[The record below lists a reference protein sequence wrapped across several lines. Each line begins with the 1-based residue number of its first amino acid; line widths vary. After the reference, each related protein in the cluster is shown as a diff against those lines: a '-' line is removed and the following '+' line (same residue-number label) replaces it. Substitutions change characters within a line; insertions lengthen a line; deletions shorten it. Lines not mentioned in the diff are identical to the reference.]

1 MADETAGDSI
11 AVFDAYVIVDWSA
24 AAEPKQG
31 ADSIWIG
38 IAERHPWGTPSVR
51 VINPPTRH
59 AAAAFLADLLSD
71 YVARDRVVFA
81 GFDFAFGFPAGFAGL
96 LRAGADWRTVWKEL
110 AARISDGPD
119 NANNR
124 FDVAAA
130 LNRRVS
136 GGPFPFWSCPRGA
149 TMADLAAKKPRS
161 FGQES
166 LPEFRLTDTVVRGPK
181 SVWQLLGAGSV
192 GGQTLVGIAHLE
204 RLRRHPWLGDAVRV
218 WPFETGL
225 GYLSRPGEGDWRVL
239 FAEIYPAMFDC
250 SVKPGEVLDAV
261 QVRELAERFAYLDAG
276 GDFAGWF
283 AGPEHVTE
291 EKRRRITSEEG
302 WILGV
307 DAKAADIRL
316 QKKYARFVWEPGD
329 IVFLDEEREKRA
341 RPAAKASVARR
352 YDYIADPD
360 EIYRRSF
367 ALVQAEADLSAVPGD
382 ATDLAVRL
390 IHACGD
396 PSIAGDLA
404 FGGAPVAAA
413 RTALRQG
420 APVLVDSEMVAAGII
435 RARLPADNPVICTL
449 NEVAA
454 RQQARRGGT
463 TRSAAA
469 VELWQPHL
477 AGAVVA
483 IGNAPTALFRLL
495 ELIDAG
501 GPRPAVIL
509 AFPVGFVGA
518 AESKAAL
525 IDHPGGLD
533 FVTLRGRRGGSAM
546 ASAAV
551 NALAGALEGSLP

>member
-1 MADETAGDSI
+1 MAGEAAGDRV

-24 AAEPKQG
+24 AAQPKQG

-38 IAERHPWGTPSVR
+38 IGERHPWGTPSVR
-51 VINPPTRH
+51 LINPPTRH

-71 YVARDRVVFA
+71 YVARDRIVFA
-81 GFDFAFGFPAGFAGL
+81 GFDFAFGFPAGFAGR
-96 LRAGADWRTVWKEL
+96 LRPGADWRAVWKEL

-124 FDVAAA
+124 FDVAADF
-130 LNRRVS
+130 NRRVS

-161 FGQES
+161 YGRAS
-166 LPEFRLTDTVVRGPK
+166 LAEFRLTDKVVRGPK
-181 SVWQLLGAGSV
+181 SVWQLMGAGSV
-192 GGQTLVGIAHLE
+192 GSQTLVGIAHLE
-204 RLRRHPWLGDAVRV
+204 RLRRHPWLAGRVRV

-225 GYLSRPGEGDWRVL
+225 GCLSRPGEGEWRVL
-239 FAEIYPAMFDC
+239 FAEIYPPMIDC
-250 SVKPGEVLDAV
+250 TVRPGEVLDAV
-261 QVRELAERFAYLDAG
+261 QVRELAERFAFLDAAG
-276 GDFAGWF
+276 RFATWF
-283 AGPEHVTE
+283 AGPRRLSE
-291 EKRRRITSEEG
+291 EDRQRIEGEEG
-302 WILGV
+302 WILGI

-316 QKKYARFVWEPGD
+316 EAKNGRLAGEPGD
-329 IVFLDEEREKRA
+329 VVFLDEEREKRA
-341 RPAAKASVARR
+341 RPSAKAASVRR

-367 ALVQAEADLSAVPGD
+367 ALVQAEADLSAVPGS
-382 ATDLAVRL
+382 AIDLAVRL

-396 PSIAGDLA
+396 PSIAADLA

-413 RTALRQG
+413 RAALQQG

-435 RARLPADNPVICTL
+435 RARLPADNQVICTL

-454 RQQARRGGT
+454 QQQAQRCGT

-501 GPRPAVIL
+501 GPRPAAIL

-546 ASAAV
+546 AAAAV
-551 NALAGALEGSLP
+551 NAVAGALTGASP